1 MATKKTIVKKLVG
14 KKLASTTS
22 AVATCPAINFKN
34 DSFLREEVEKKI
46 SEKQKEIDSLY
57 KQKRSFEDLLTK
69 EAKQKIE
76 KFKQSKEV
84 KEYCIQ
90 RDLFYKEVMSHKFTI
105 SLSDVFHQSPQ
116 IKVLSDQYLNIR
128 HYMFDFTSYLGR
140 GAPLEPFENELK
152 KFQGKANILKKTY
165 IDLQVKYGVY
175 DPLNRSCWS
184 HDNFMNYGNP

>member
-1 MATKKTIVKKLVG
+1 MATKKTVVKKLVG

-46 SEKQKEIDSLY
+46 SEKQKEIDSPY

-90 RDLFYKEVMSHKFTI
+90 ISFT
-105 SLSDVFHQSPQ
+105 
-116 IKVLSDQYLNIR
+116 
-128 HYMFDFTSYLGR
+128 
-140 GAPLEPFENELK
+140 K
-152 KFQGKANILKKTY
+152 KL
-165 IDLQVKYGVY
+165 
-175 DPLNRSCWS
+175 
-184 HDNFMNYGNP
+184 